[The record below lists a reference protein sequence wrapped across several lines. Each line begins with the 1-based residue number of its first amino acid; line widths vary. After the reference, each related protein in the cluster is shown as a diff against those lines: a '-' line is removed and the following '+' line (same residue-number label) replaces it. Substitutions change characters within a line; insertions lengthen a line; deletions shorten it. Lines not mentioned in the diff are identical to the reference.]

1 MKRKHTKRQK
11 KWIIIGIFLI
21 MLLLSGTLVWFTPSW
36 RSYIENSKNVAVTWM
51 YTVSDRLIRLG
62 GFSVQNIQVRG
73 LKYTSKLDV
82 LKVLN
87 VDYGDNIFSVN
98 TQLLLESL
106 KKIGWIEHVTIQ
118 KKFPNTIEISIQE
131 YKPYALWQ
139 HKNIVSVITETGVV
153 IPKADPKHFS
163 DLPLVVGEKANL
175 QCKGLFSIL
184 MDYTGFKDMVVSAQ
198 YMYGRRWRL
207 YFSTNVIVDLP
218 EENIG
223 DTIHKI
229 YTLHQKQKILDRDV
243 EIIDTRV
250 PNKLVFKG
258 SKSIKRTK
266 KLTQQGV

>member
-1 MKRKHTKRQK
+1 MKRKRTKHQK
-11 KWIIIGIFLI
+11 KRIIIGILVI
-21 MLLLSGTLVWFTPSW
+21 VLLLCSLLVWFTPSW
-36 RSYIENSKNVAVTWM
+36 RAFVEDSKNMAVTWV
-51 YTVSDRLIRLG
+51 YITGDRLVKFC
-62 GFSVQNIQVRG
+62 GFSVQNIQVTG
-73 LKYTSKLDV
+73 LKYTSKIDV

-87 VDYGDNIFSVN
+87 IDYGDNIFAVDTEN
-98 TQLLLESL
+98 LLEEL
-106 KKIGWIEHVTIQ
+106 KKIGWIEHVSIQ
-118 KKFPNTIEISIQE
+118 KKIPSTIDISIQE

-153 IPKADPKHFS
+153 IPKANPKHFP

-184 MDYTGFKDMVVSAQ
+184 LDYTGFKDMVVSAQ

-229 YTLHQKQKILDRDV
+229 YMLHQKQKILDRDV

-258 SKSIKRTK
+258 SKIIRRTK

>member
-1 MKRKHTKRQK
+1 MKKKQIQRRKKR
-11 KWIIIGIFLI
+11 ILIGAFLSLILIGIGGVSFVPSFQNYFESSKSRAI
-21 MLLLSGTLVWFTPSW
+21 NWMHNLSNGTARV
-36 RSYIENSKNVAVTWM
+36 V
-51 YTVSDRLIRLG
+51 
-62 GFSVQNIQVRG
+62 GFSVQNIQVSG
-73 LKYTSKLDV
+73 LRYTSKLDV
-82 LKVLN
+82 LRVLSL
-87 VDYGDNIFSVN
+87 DYGDNMFGVN
-98 TQLLLESL
+98 TQVLLESL

-118 KKFPNTIEISIQE
+118 KKFPNTIDISIQE

-139 HKNIVSVITETGVV
+139 YKNQVHVVAETGVV
-153 IPKADPKHFS
+153 IPNADPKHFT
-163 DLPLVVGEKANL
+163 DLPLVVGEKANF

-184 MDYTGFKDMVVSAQ
+184 MDYPAFKDLVISAQ

-223 DTIHKI
+223 DTIHKM

-258 SKSIKRTK
+258 SKSIKKTK